1 MHYHQRWRSA
11 EPRSGYRKCE
21 LSAGPAA
28 AAMAAGLARLNE
40 NMANGAG
47 GAAERVPV
55 VVAGESHFVG
65 GDTYFFFFL

>member
-21 LSAGPAA
+21 LLAGPA
-28 AAMAAGLARLNE
+28 AAMAAGLARLNG

-47 GAAERVPV
+47 GAAKRVPV
-55 VVAGESHFVG
+55 VVAGESHFVLVV
-65 GDTYFFFFL
+65 TL